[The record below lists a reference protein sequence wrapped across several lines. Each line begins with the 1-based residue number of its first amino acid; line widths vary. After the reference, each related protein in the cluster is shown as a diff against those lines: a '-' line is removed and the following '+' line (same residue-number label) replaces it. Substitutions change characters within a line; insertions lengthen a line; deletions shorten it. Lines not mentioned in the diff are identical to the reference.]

1 LLRKAFRDTRQNNYF
16 LSADYSQIELRFL
29 AHLSQDES
37 LKLAFESREDVH
49 TFTAS
54 QVFHVPLEEVTK
66 QQRMQAKTVNFGI
79 IYGQQA
85 YGLSKILKIS
95 VSEAQKL
102 IDAYFDRYPAVARF
116 IDETISQACENLRVK
131 TLLGRERIIDNWT
144 EFSNS
149 RAASGRLAVNTRI
162 QGSAAELIKLA
173 MLQLADAL
181 EKRKL
186 RSRMLL
192 QIHDELIFE
201 VPEEEKEEVQTLV
214 RDIMESAMILSV
226 PLVVNILI
234 GKNWAEC

>member
-1 LLRKAFRDTRQNNYF
+1 MIIGQSF
-16 LSADYSQIELRFL
+16 L
-29 AHLSQDES
+29 
-37 LKLAFESREDVH
+37 
-49 TFTAS
+49 T
-54 QVFHVPLEEVTK
+54 
-66 QQRMQAKTVNFGI
+66 
-79 IYGQQA
+79 
-85 YGLSKILKIS
+85 
-95 VSEAQKL
+95 
-102 IDAYFDRYPAVARF
+102 
-116 IDETISQACENLRVK
+116 
-131 TLLGRERIIDNWT
+131 
-144 EFSNS
+144 